1 MYVVILHLLGK
12 PRHYAQV
19 LISDL
24 CLNKVN
30 NITSTYMKA
39 IKPTDQVVTDDISF
53 PKIKFNLEDCEKN
66 RKLLNIYW
74 TPKFYKS
81 PTKARFI
88 SGDSKQ

>member
-1 MYVVILHLLGK
+1 MRALRVSSGDIGMVGMYVVILHLFGK

-39 IKPTDQVVTDDISF
+39 IKPTYKVVTDDI
-53 PKIKFNLEDCEKN
+53 
-66 RKLLNIYW
+66 
-74 TPKFYKS
+74 
-81 PTKARFI
+81 
-88 SGDSKQ
+88 